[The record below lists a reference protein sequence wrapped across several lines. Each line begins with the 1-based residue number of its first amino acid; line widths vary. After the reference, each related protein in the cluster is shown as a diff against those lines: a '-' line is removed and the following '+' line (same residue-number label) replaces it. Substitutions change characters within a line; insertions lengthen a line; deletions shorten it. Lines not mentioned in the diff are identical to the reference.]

1 VIPFLG
7 KHRYTVDEKGRCN
20 VPSKHR
26 AALKFQSS
34 PHLVLT
40 KGLDGCLYL
49 LPLSTW
55 AKLQARLEQEDFH
68 PERQDRFFERLLIE
82 DADVQLPDA
91 QGRIQLS
98 KELRAFAKIDREVLI
113 YGVGSRIEIWSPDQF
128 DEYMSAGR
136 RFAGSLEEMAKDYFR
151 RRGSAGLTPEDR
163 KA

>member
-7 KHRYTVDEKGRCN
+7 KHRYAVDEKGRTN

-26 AALKFQSS
+26 DALKFEPS

-55 AKLQARLEQEDFH
+55 QKLQARLEQEEFQS
-68 PERQDRFFERLLIE
+68 ERQARYFERMLFE
-82 DADVQLPDA
+82 DGDVQVPDA

-98 KELRAFAKIDREVLI
+98 KELRAFARIGREVLI
-113 YGVGSRIEIWSPDQF
+113 YGVGTRMEIWSPEVF
-128 DEYMSAGR
+128 DEFMAAGR
-136 RFAGSLEEMAKDYFR
+136 RFAGSLEELASNYFR
-151 RRGSAGLTPEDR
+151 RRDSSSKGDPEGR
-163 KA
+163 